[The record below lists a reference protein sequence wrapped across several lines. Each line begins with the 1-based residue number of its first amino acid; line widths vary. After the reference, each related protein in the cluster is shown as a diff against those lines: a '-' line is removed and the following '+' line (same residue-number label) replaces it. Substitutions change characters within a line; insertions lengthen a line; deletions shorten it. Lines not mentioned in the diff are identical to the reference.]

1 VKFYS
6 SFSSLLYL
14 TFNKNFHFKLIFC
27 FTLIFLISCSSV
39 KRVYDDRTSDSY
51 DSFLVRVLVNEKPD
65 NLSLLVKDKIYLS
78 NESEITA
85 EVKNGNI
92 LNFSLDD
99 ENIKLKI
106 AGKTFTSNVFW
117 IESGTDNK
125 IIVIDEKKYRGKLR
139 VFNLNNEIKIVNEL
153 KLEDYVK
160 GVITREMPVGKGNDN
175 YNALKAFSI
184 CIRTYAFNRI
194 AQKRDSF
201 DLYPDTRDQVYG
213 GVVSET
219 DFTNQIVD
227 ETAGQ
232 ILSFDGKPAQV
243 FYHSTCGGFTE
254 DVQNV
259 FNSVK
264 VPYLISIKDGT
275 EPFCIISP
283 RYEWTEKYSES
294 LFVNR
299 LFNAGFLNSSDC
311 SIQDI
316 SVESRFESGRV
327 NELRINLI
335 CNGSQ
340 LKNISLFSNNIRNI
354 IRTSDGSSILRSTMF
369 NISLDSNKNVL
380 INGKGFG
387 HGVGMCQWGAIGQS
401 KQGISFKDIL
411 NHYYSGTKI
420 ILIDDKF

>member
-1 VKFYS
+1 MKFYS
-6 SFSSLLYL
+6 SFSFLLNR
-14 TFNKNFHFKLIFC
+14 FSNKNFYLQLFLYSFLIF
-27 FTLIFLISCSSV
+27 FISCSSV
-39 KRVYDDRTSDSY
+39 KRIYDDTASDNY
-51 DSFLVRVLVNEKPD
+51 DSFYVRVLVNERPG
-65 NLSLLVKDKIYLS
+65 NLSLIVKDKLYLS
-78 NESEITA
+78 NESEIIA
-85 EVKNGNI
+85 EVKSGNN
-92 LNFSLDD
+92 LNFSSVN
-99 ENIKLKI
+99 ENIKLQI
-106 AGKTFTSNVFW
+106 ADKTFTAGVFW
-117 IESGTDNK
+117 IESAADNK

-153 KLEDYVK
+153 RLEDYVK
-160 GVITREMPVGKGNDN
+160 GVMTREMPVGKGNDN

-259 FNSVK
+259 FNSEQ
-264 VPYLISIKDGT
+264 VPYLISIKDGLD
-275 EPFCIISP
+275 PFCKVSP

-294 LFVNR
+294 LFINR
-299 LFNAGFLNSSDC
+299 LFNSGLLKNSDY

-316 SVESRFESGRV
+316 SVDSRFESGRV
-327 NELRINLI
+327 NELKINLI
-335 CNGSQ
+335 NTDGQ
-340 LKNISLFSNNIRNI
+340 IKNISLFSNNIRSI
-354 IRTSDGSSILRSTMF
+354 IKTSDGSSILRSTMF
-369 NISLDSNKNVL
+369 NITLDSNKNVL

-401 KQGISFKDIL
+401 KQGISYKDIL
-411 NHYYSGTKI
+411 NHYYPGTEI

>member
-1 VKFYS
+1 
-6 SFSSLLYL
+6 
-14 TFNKNFHFKLIFC
+14 
-27 FTLIFLISCSSV
+27 
-39 KRVYDDRTSDSY
+39 
-51 DSFLVRVLVNEKPD
+51 
-65 NLSLLVKDKIYLS
+65 
-78 NESEITA
+78 
-85 EVKNGNI
+85 
-92 LNFSLDD
+92 
-99 ENIKLKI
+99 
-106 AGKTFTSNVFW
+106 
-117 IESGTDNK
+117 
-125 IIVIDEKKYRGKLR
+125 
-139 VFNLNNEIKIVNEL
+139 
-153 KLEDYVK
+153 
-160 GVITREMPVGKGNDN
+160 M
-175 YNALKAFSI
+175 
-184 CIRTYAFNRI
+184 
-194 AQKRDSF
+194 
-201 DLYPDTRDQVYG
+201 
-213 GVVSET
+213 
-219 DFTNQIVD
+219 
-227 ETAGQ
+227 
-232 ILSFDGKPAQV
+232 
-243 FYHSTCGGFTE
+243 
-254 DVQNV
+254 
-259 FNSVK
+259 
-264 VPYLISIKDGT
+264 PYLISIKDGT